1 MAKPVKFS
9 ATPRSYALSA
19 RGQSIMDEIK
29 ARKAA
34 KASSGKKKGS
44 KGSGGGGGS

>member
-34 KASSGKKKGS
+34 KAGAKKKGS
-44 KGSGGGGGS
+44 KASGGGGGS